1 MAKDKKITH
10 LNEKGEANM
19 VDITSKE
26 MSHRI
31 AVARASI
38 QMKKETLNLLKEEAI
53 KKGDVLSVARV
64 AGIMASKQ
72 TANLI
77 PLCHP
82 LSITKAE
89 IEFEVNEE
97 KNILE
102 INATIE
108 TYGKTG
114 V

>member
-53 KKGDVLSVARV
+53 KSGYL
-64 AGIMASKQ
+64 
-72 TANLI
+72 TA
-77 PLCHP
+77 
-82 LSITKAE
+82 E
-89 IEFEVNEE
+89 EYDQWVNP
-97 KNILE
+97 KDMI
-102 INATIE
+102 
-108 TYGKTG
+108 
-114 V
+114 